1 MSGFINS
8 DEKKSCQ
15 TFSLKTLFSTQSL
28 DCSINGCF
36 HVCTLISPQA
46 SKLHVMVGDVLKTD
60 LPYFDVCVANLPYQ
74 VRALSHPNISF
85 PLLFCA
91 WLARDGW
98 PVLLLLPLPPPKHTT
113 YHCVTLCET
122 HNYFLIEFD
131 ISALFSQISSP
142 FVFKLL
148 LHRPFFR
155 YTSWLS
161 VLSLFFSNLML

>member
-74 VRALSHPNISF
+74 VRALSHPNIS
-85 PLLFCA
+85 
-91 WLARDGW
+91 
-98 PVLLLLPLPPPKHTT
+98 
-113 YHCVTLCET
+113 
-122 HNYFLIEFD
+122 LI
-131 ISALFSQISSP
+131 A
-142 FVFKLL
+142 
-148 LHRPFFR
+148 
-155 YTSWLS
+155 
-161 VLSLFFSNLML
+161 